1 MNRTKSIAAAAAFA
15 AFSLPAF
22 ASEPTSAI
30 SDDPTQPAM
39 GRLAPAFVIQQ
50 REAEESRAALAGDP
64 TWVDAGQSA
73 PRMVLTLERKP
84 VRADP
89 DEVASL
95 PVAHCSLELAV
106 GQPAVALHR

>member
-1 MNRTKSIAAAAAFA
+1 
-15 AFSLPAF
+15 
-22 ASEPTSAI
+22 
-30 SDDPTQPAM
+30 
-39 GRLAPAFVIQQ
+39 
-50 REAEESRAALAGDP
+50 
-64 TWVDAGQSA
+64 
-73 PRMVLTLERKP
+73 MVLTLERKP